1 MKEKYE
7 YKAIDWESRELHRQ
21 HNIYCQSREF
31 KEDYIFDEAKI
42 KEIMDIFDIRN

>member
-7 YKAIDWESRELHRQ
+7 YKAIDWETRELQRQ
-21 HNIYCQSREF
+21 HNIYCQAREF

-42 KEIMDIFDIRN
+42 KEITDIFNIKD